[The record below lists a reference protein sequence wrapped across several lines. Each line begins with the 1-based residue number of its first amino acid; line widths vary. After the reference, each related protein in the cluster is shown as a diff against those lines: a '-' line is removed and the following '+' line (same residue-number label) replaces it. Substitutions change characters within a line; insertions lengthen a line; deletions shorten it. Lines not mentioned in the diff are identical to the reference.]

1 MFFAILAI
9 VLTVLFMC
17 IPVAALVVVHRSS
30 VKLMKPLGAGITAI
44 LASSVISAAVLLL
57 YEDGGVA
64 FLQTGW
70 AAAIRWILLGA
81 VEAMALYAI
90 YKAVYK
96 GEISLME
103 AICVSVGMCIPMLYS
118 RALSVVMTHIQL
130 AQQGISAADG
140 WQFFYLTLPSVIM
153 VFFQPI
159 MAIFMAITMR
169 RGKWYIGAAAYAV
182 MSALCYNMNDICTV
196 LGAGGWLKIVIWIIL
211 LAAALMQVYY
221 IKQHYNELPQ
231 PAAKANGAHTR
242 LKDDKY
248 AWPDDSAFFDGEK
261 PKQIHNGGKKKK

>member
-90 YKAVYK
+90 YKAVYR

-103 AICVSVGMCIPMLYS
+103 AVCVSVGMCIPMLYS
-118 RALSVVMTHIQL
+118 RALSVAMTHIQL
-130 AQQGISAADG
+130 AQQGVSAADG

-159 MAIFMAITMR
+159 MAIFMAIIMR

-182 MSALCYNMNDICTV
+182 MSALCYNMNEICTV

-211 LAAALMQVYY
+211 LAAALMLYFAE
-221 IKQHYNELPQ
+221 NDL
-231 PAAKANGAHTR
+231 
-242 LKDDKY
+242 
-248 AWPDDSAFFDGEK
+248 
-261 PKQIHNGGKKKK
+261 